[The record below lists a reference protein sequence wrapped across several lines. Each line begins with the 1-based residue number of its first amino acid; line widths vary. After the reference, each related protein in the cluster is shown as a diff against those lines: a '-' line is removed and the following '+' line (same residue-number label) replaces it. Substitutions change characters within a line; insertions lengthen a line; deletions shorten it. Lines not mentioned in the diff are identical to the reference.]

1 MKTIDLYIT
10 RLCNLNCEYCYVDLE
25 KREEWFELQKFT
37 ERVNLLDYD
46 HIKFFGWEPLL
57 KWKEIQE
64 IVKMLEWKDKKFSI
78 VTNGLL
84 LDKKKLVFCLQNQ
97 VEIVISMHFKSIKQ
111 ILPKVQDFV
120 FANKILGFSFIFEDI
135 RLQYPYKIILYLEK
149 IGFTNFILT
158 PEVYGNWN
166 EKNLQKLEWELEKF
180 FEMKIQNPKL
190 KFTGPSA
197 TNLIKLIKWCT
208 KFIYTKEWERKIC
221 NRFNSLK
228 NLQKWVIIDVY
239 KKFNEVIDYDNNP
252 DKWFYVCPIWW
263 YFDTLSLGGNYEQRI
278 LEYKNLNEV
287 FLRFYRKINNL
298 SGKINFLTEKI
309 DEIRFNLTSQCNIRC
324 EYCYVDFKNDKLDFS
339 LAKNIVDYLVLKEW
353 NEKIISFFGGEPMLE
368 FENLKNIVEYAK
380 KKFEEKNKQI
390 SFKVAT
396 NFLLMNEEKMDF
408 LRENNFEIHI
418 SMNGNVEN
426 NNKMRDNSTER
437 LLKNFEKFLSSEE
450 RKNIVILLAFSNFEI
465 KNLRENIE
473 FILNLWFQK
482 INLEMIFGKKYNWQ
496 KTDFLALQEEF
507 VKIKNS
513 EIFQNLEIY
522 NHFREKNIL
531 DISPKWE
538 CNDNSL
544 DFHNYEAD
552 FKKQKIFKFILKKYF
567 HENTFK

>member
-64 IVKMLEWKDKKFSI
+64 IIKMLEWKNKKFTI

-135 RLQYPYKIILYLEK
+135 RLQYPYKVISYLEK

-390 SFKVAT
+390 SFKIAT

-418 SMNGNVEN
+418 SMNGNIEN

-437 LLKNFEKFLSSEE
+437 LLKNFEKFLSFEE
-450 RKNIVILLAFSNFEI
+450 RKNIVILLAFSNCEI
-465 KNLRENIE
+465 KNLKENIE

-538 CNDNSL
+538 CGDNSL

-552 FKKQKIFKFILKKYF
+552 FKKQKVFQKIIQKNFQ
-567 HENTFK
+567 N

>member
-1 MKTIDLYIT
+1 MKNIDLYIT

-57 KWKEIQE
+57 KWQEIQK
-64 IVKMLEWKDKKFSI
+64 IVKMLEWKNKKFTI
-78 VTNGLL
+78 VTNWLL
-84 LDKKKLVFCLQNQ
+84 LDKKKLIFCFQNQ

-111 ILPKVQDFV
+111 ILPKLSDFV
-120 FANKILGFSFIFEDI
+120 FANKILGFSFIFEDF
-135 RLQYPYKIILYLEK
+135 RLNYPHKIISYLEK

-166 EKNLQKLEWELEKF
+166 YKNLQKLEWELEKF

-190 KFTGPSA
+190 KFTWPSA

-208 KFIYTKEWERKIC
+208 KFIYTKEWDRKMC

-228 NLQKWVIIDVY
+228 KLEKWVVVDVY
-239 KKFNEVIDYDNNP
+239 KKFNEIIDYDNNP

-263 YFDTLSLGGNYEQRI
+263 YLDTFSLGGNYDARI
-278 LEYKNLNEV
+278 LEYKKLNEV

-339 LAKNIVDYLVLKEW
+339 LAKNIIDYLVLKEW
-353 NEKIISFFGGEPMLE
+353 DEKIISFFGGEPMLE
-368 FENLKNIVEYAK
+368 FENLQKIVEYAK
-380 KKFEEKNKQI
+380 QKFVEKNKKI
-390 SFKVAT
+390 SFKIAT
-396 NFLLMNEEKMDF
+396 NFLLMNEEKMNF
-408 LRENNFEIHI
+408 LKENDFEIHI

-426 NNKMRDNSTER
+426 NDKMRDNSTER
-437 LLKNFEKFLSSEE
+437 LLRNFAKFLSFEE
-450 RKNIVILLAFSNFEI
+450 RKNIVILLAFSNLEI
-465 KNLRENIE
+465 KNLRKNIN
-473 FILNLWFQK
+473 FILGLWFQK

-538 CNDNSL
+538 CGDNSL

-552 FKKQKIFKFILKKYF
+552 FKKQKVFQKIIQKNFQ
-567 HENTFK
+567 N

>member
-64 IVKMLEWKDKKFSI
+64 IIKMLEWKNKKFTI

-239 KKFNEVIDYDNNP
+239 KKFNDVIDYDNNP

-396 NFLLMNEEKMDF
+396 NFLLMNEEKMNF

-418 SMNGNVEN
+418 SMNGNIEN

-437 LLKNFEKFLSSEE
+437 LLKNFEKFLSFEE
-450 RKNIVILLAFSNFEI
+450 KKNIVILLAFSNFEI
-465 KNLRENIE
+465 KNLKENIE
-473 FILNLWFQK
+473 FIFNLWFQK

-538 CNDNSL
+538 CSDNSL

-552 FKKQKIFKFILKKYF
+552 FKKQKVFQKIIQKNFQ
-567 HENTFK
+567 N

>member
-1 MKTIDLYIT
+1 MKNIDLYIT

-57 KWKEIQE
+57 KWQEIQK
-64 IVKMLEWKDKKFSI
+64 IVKMLEWKNKKFTI
-78 VTNGLL
+78 VTNWLL
-84 LDKKKLVFCLQNQ
+84 LDKKKLIFCFQNQ

-111 ILPKVQDFV
+111 ILPKLSDFV
-120 FANKILGFSFIFEDI
+120 FANKILGFSFIFEDF
-135 RLQYPYKIILYLEK
+135 RLNYPHKIISYLEK

-166 EKNLQKLEWELEKF
+166 YKNLQKLEWELEKF

-190 KFTGPSA
+190 KFTWPSA

-208 KFIYTKEWERKIC
+208 KFIYTKEWDRKMC

-228 NLQKWVIIDVY
+228 KLEKWVVVDVY
-239 KKFNEVIDYDNNP
+239 KKFNEIIDYDNNP

-263 YFDTLSLGGNYEQRI
+263 YLDTFSLGGNYDARI
-278 LEYKNLNEV
+278 LEYKKLNEV

-339 LAKNIVDYLVLKEW
+339 LAKNIIDYLVLKEW
-353 NEKIISFFGGEPMLE
+353 DEKIISFFGGEPMLE
-368 FENLKNIVEYAK
+368 FENLQKIVEYAK
-380 KKFEEKNKQI
+380 QKFVEKNKKI
-390 SFKVAT
+390 SFKIAT
-396 NFLLMNEEKMDF
+396 NFLLMNEEKMNF
-408 LRENNFEIHI
+408 LKENDFEIHI

-426 NNKMRDNSTER
+426 NDKMRDNSTER
-437 LLKNFEKFLSSEE
+437 LLRNFAKFLSFEE
-450 RKNIVILLAFSNFEI
+450 RKNIVILLAFSNLEI
-465 KNLRENIE
+465 KNLRKNIN
-473 FILNLWFQK
+473 FILGLWFQK

-496 KTDFLALQEEF
+496 KSDFLALQEELMQ
-507 VKIKNS
+507 IKNS
-513 EIFQNLEIY
+513 EIFKNLQIY
-522 NHFREKNIL
+522 NHFHDKNIL
-531 DISPKWE
+531 DISPKGE

-552 FKKQKIFKFILKKYF
+552 FKKQKIFQKIIQKNFQ
-567 HENTFK
+567 N